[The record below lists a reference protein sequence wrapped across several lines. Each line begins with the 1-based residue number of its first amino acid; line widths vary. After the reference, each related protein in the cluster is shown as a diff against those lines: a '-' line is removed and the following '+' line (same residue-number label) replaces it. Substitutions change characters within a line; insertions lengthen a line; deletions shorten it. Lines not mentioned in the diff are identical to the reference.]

1 MGYKTILVAID
12 PETQNLNAYNKA
24 LDLATDDSKI
34 ILFSCIE
41 PLDKGPVELNTTF
54 YADELYTKTE
64 EVLENLA
71 EKANKDVDIRIGF
84 GNPKQ
89 LLLNVITDDNV
100 DIVVINH
107 SDKNA
112 LERILLGSVTNHIVN
127 HANTDILI
135 VSITTH

>member
-12 PETQNLNAYNKA
+12 PETQNLNAYYKA
-24 LDLATDDSKI
+24 LDLATDDSKN

-64 EVLENLA
+64 EVLEDLA
-71 EKANKDVDIRIGF
+71 EKANTDVDIRIGF

-89 LLLNVITDDNV
+89 LLLNVIDDDKV
-100 DIVVINH
+100 DLIVINH

-112 LERILLGSVTNHIVN
+112 LERLLLGSVTNHIVN

-135 VSITTH
+135 AR

>member
-24 LDLATDDSKI
+24 LDLAADDRKI

-89 LLLNVITDDNV
+89 LLLNVIDDDTV
-100 DIVVINH
+100 DLVIINH

-112 LERILLGSVTNHIVN
+112 LERLLLGSVTNHIVN

-135 VSITTH
+135 VR

>member
-112 LERILLGSVTNHIVN
+112 LERLLLGSVTNHIVN

-135 VSITTH
+135 AR

>member
-12 PETQNLNAYNKA
+12 PETQNLNAYYKA

-64 EVLENLA
+64 EVLEDLA
-71 EKANKDVDIRIGF
+71 EKANTDVDIRIGF

-89 LLLNVITDDNV
+89 LLLNVIDDDTV
-100 DIVVINH
+100 DLVVINH

-127 HANTDILI
+127 HADTDILI
-135 VSITTH
+135 VR

>member
-12 PETQNLNAYNKA
+12 PETQNLNAYYKA
-24 LDLATDDSKI
+24 LDLAADDSKI

-54 YADELYTKTE
+54 YADDLYSKTE

-135 VSITTH
+135 AR

>member
-135 VSITTH
+135 VR

>member
-1 MGYKTILVAID
+1 MTYKTILVAID
-12 PETQNLNAYNKA
+12 PVTQNVNAYHKA
-24 LDLATDDSKI
+24 LELANADSKL

-41 PLDKGPVELNTTF
+41 PMDKGPVELNTTF
-54 YADELYTKTE
+54 YADELYSKTE
-64 EVLENLA
+64 ELLENLA
-71 EKANKDVDIRIGF
+71 EKANKSVDIRIGL

-100 DIVVINH
+100 DIVVINP

-112 LERILLGSVTNHIVN
+112 FERILLGSVTNHIVN

-135 VSITTH
+135 VR

>member
-89 LLLNVITDDNV
+89 LLLNVIIDDNV

-135 VSITTH
+135 VR

>member
-12 PETQNLNAYNKA
+12 PETQNLNAYYKA

-34 ILFSCIE
+34 ILFSWIE

-64 EVLENLA
+64 EVLEDLA
-71 EKANKDVDIRIGF
+71 EKANTDVDIRIGF

-89 LLLNVITDDNV
+89 LLLNVIDDDKV
-100 DIVVINH
+100 DLIVINH

-112 LERILLGSVTNHIVN
+112 LERLLLGSVTNHIVN

-135 VSITTH
+135 AR